1 MLFCHHQEHFR
12 DQISISEEDDDGE
25 KKRILDAMEE
35 RISPNVTYK
44 AEEEQSKEKILSE
57 ISGQW
62 QELLRLSPTE
72 ME

>member
-1 MLFCHHQEHFR
+1 
-12 DQISISEEDDDGE
+12 
-25 KKRILDAMEE
+25 MEE